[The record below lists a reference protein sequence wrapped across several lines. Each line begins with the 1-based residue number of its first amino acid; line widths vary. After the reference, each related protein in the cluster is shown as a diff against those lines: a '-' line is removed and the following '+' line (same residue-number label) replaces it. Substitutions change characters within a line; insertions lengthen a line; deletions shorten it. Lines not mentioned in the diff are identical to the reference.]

1 MPSCIVPPF
10 PRSQSYAKYGRTI
23 DVNGATTIA
32 GAVRRR
38 AAPALVILALLGF
51 IGLGLP
57 EGALGVVWPSM
68 RGTFG
73 RPVSALGVLLAAFTT
88 GYLVAS
94 VATGRL
100 TRALGTGRL
109 LAAGAT
115 VSATGFAAYALSPVW
130 AGVIAGSALVGTA
143 SGVIDAGLNAYVAEH
158 LGVRALN
165 GLHACFGIGAT
176 LGPLLV
182 TGLLHADASWR
193 VAYVLLCA
201 FEAGLAIAFFATR
214 GVWSTSPPPP
224 AAVPGRPTGLVVL
237 GVLVFFVYVGI
248 EASAGQWSYS
258 LFTEE
263 RGMSTAAAGIW
274 VGVYWGCL
282 TAGRLLAGLVAHR
295 VGSHAVLNTSMTGTV
310 LGTAL
315 LWWSP
320 APVVGALGL
329 ALTGLSLAAI
339 FPTLIA
345 ITPDRLGVER
355 ARSAIGYQV
364 AAAALGGALLPSIAG
379 VLAAR
384 WSLEVVGPLLVVAT
398 GVMIVLH
405 AAAHRMAA
413 RLSAPPAL

>member
-1 MPSCIVPPF
+1 
-10 PRSQSYAKYGRTI
+10 
-23 DVNGATTIA
+23 VNGAPTIA

-38 AAPALVILALLGF
+38 PAPALVVLALLGF

-57 EGALGVVWPSM
+57 EGARGVVWPSM
-68 RGTFG
+68 RATFG
-73 RPVSALGVLLAAFTT
+73 RPVSQLGVLLASYTA

-115 VSATGFAAYALSPVW
+115 VSAAGFAACALSPAW
-130 AGVIAGSALVGTA
+130 AGVVAGSGLVGTA
-143 SGVIDAGLNAYVAEH
+143 AGVIDAGLNAYVAEH

-165 GLHACFGIGAT
+165 GLHACFGVGAT

-193 VAYVLLCA
+193 VVYVLLFA
-201 FEAGLAIAFFATR
+201 FEAGLAIAFFSTR
-214 GVWSTSPPPP
+214 AVWTTSPATEP
-224 AAVPGRPTGLVVL
+224 AAPDRPTVLVVL
-237 GVLVFFVYVGI
+237 AMLVFFVYVGI

-258 LFTEE
+258 LFTEQ
-263 RGMSTAAAGIW
+263 RGMSTGAAGVW
-274 VGVYWGCL
+274 VGAYWACL

-295 VGSHAVLNTSMTGTV
+295 VGSRVLLNSSMTGTAV
-310 LGTAL
+310 GTAL
-315 LWWSP
+315 IWWSP

-329 ALTGLSLAAI
+329 AVTGLSLAAI

-345 ITPDRLGVER
+345 ITPTRLGVER

-364 AAAALGGALLPSIAG
+364 AAAALGGAVVPGLAG
-379 VLAAR
+379 VLAAH

-405 AAAHRMAA
+405 ATAQRVSA
-413 RLSAPPAL
+413 RLSAPPVL

>member
-1 MPSCIVPPF
+1 
-10 PRSQSYAKYGRTI
+10 
-23 DVNGATTIA
+23 VNGANAIA

-38 AAPALVILALLGF
+38 AAPALVVLALLGF

-68 RGTFG
+68 RATFG
-73 RPVSALGVLLAAFTT
+73 RPVSQLGVLLASYTT

-115 VSATGFAAYALSPVW
+115 VSAAGFAAYALSPAW
-130 AGVIAGSALVGTA
+130 AGVVAGSGLVGTA
-143 SGVIDAGLNAYVAEH
+143 AGVIDAGLNAYVAEH
-158 LGVRALN
+158 MGVRALN
-165 GLHACFGIGAT
+165 ALHACFGVGAT

-193 VAYVLLCA
+193 VAYVLFFA
-201 FEAGLAIAFFATR
+201 FEAGLAIAFFSTR
-214 GVWSTSPPPP
+214 ALWSTSPATLLP
-224 AAVPGRPTGLVVL
+224 APDRPTVLVVL
-237 GVLVFFVYVGI
+237 GMLVFFVYVGI

-263 RGMSTAAAGIW
+263 RGMSTTAAGVW

-295 VGSHAVLNTSMTGTV
+295 VGSRVLLNASMTGTA

-315 LWWSP
+315 FWWSP
-320 APVVGALGL
+320 VPVAGAVGL
-329 ALTGLSLAAI
+329 AITGLSLAAI

-345 ITPDRLGVER
+345 ITPARLGIER

-364 AAAALGGALLPSIAG
+364 AAAALGGALVPGLAG

-384 WSLEVVGPLLVVAT
+384 WSLEVVGPVLVVAT

-405 AAAHRMAA
+405 AAAQRVAGA
-413 RLSAPPAL
+413 QLSAPPVL